1 MGTTQES
8 PAPDPSWM
16 RNGYVPLAT
25 LGIRETWKARKC
37 STESVVSYVMD
48 MHDKLLVKNNLEDS
62 QRQQKY
68 WYDRNTKNHFFHEGE
83 SVLILLTSTTNKLLA
98 SWLGPYPITQ
108 RVSKTS
114 LMKFTCLTRKGNSAC
129 QHAEKMVWTRGNY
142 ISEDAN
148 K

>member
-1 MGTTQES
+1 MLWGQLDAVGTTQES

-48 MHDKLLVKNNLEDS
+48 MHDKLSKMGELVKNNLEDS

-68 WYDRNTKNHFFHEGE
+68 WYNRNTKNHFFHEGE

-108 RVSKTS
+108 RVSNITYEVHLFDKKREFCMS
-114 LMKFTCLTRKGNSAC
+114 TC
-129 QHAEKMVWTRGNY
+129 
-142 ISEDAN
+142 
-148 K
+148 